1 MRESLSPIRSALA
14 LPALALFAGTLPL
27 AFGQQVLAQ
36 QTAPPPA
43 GLSQETMS
51 SRPTS
56 TLVPPVRPFRLP
68 PRTGIETQMEISLD
82 QTLAMALANN
92 KDIESSRIDRLES
105 DYTLTAAQGV
115 YDPQLNVTSYWEQ
128 QITPVASSLGGS
140 ATGSLLNK
148 TWQADPGITEN
159 LPWYGGAFKADLS
172 SADAYSNN
180 TFLSLNP
187 QYETSLNF
195 SYTQPLWRNLLYDGN
210 RHQIDVAK
218 KNRALTDEQF
228 RQRVMAIVLQTEQA
242 YWELSYAYNNL
253 QVQLDAVRIGIQQDE
268 SNRRQ
273 EEQGLLAPIDV
284 VAAQTQ
290 LATFEVG
297 AYAAQSVLTSAE
309 NALKELVLP
318 DRADPQWSTAM
329 LPITPANVT
338 PPLTPLSDAIAE
350 AMANRPEIAEVKI
363 NGEINEK
370 DVRYYRD
377 QTKPQVNLTALY
389 SRAGL
394 AGVLLPAGP
403 NPFTAGFGPLTDR
416 LNELSALAGLP
427 ALGGVSFG
435 SSGVNPLLIGNYG
448 QSLSTIW
455 GGNFPTTEVQLS
467 ISLPIR
473 NRTADANLGKS
484 MAETRRIRN
493 QMQQTA
499 QNIQSDVRTGM
510 ENLQMAQLRL
520 QAAAVASES
529 AQEQYQSEQ
538 RQFRAGTSTLFLV
551 QQRQAN
557 MITARSQ
564 ERRSQADLSEAIAQF
579 HLATGTILAERNI
592 ALK

>member
-1 MRESLSPIRSALA
+1 MRTFIFLVCASSIAL
-14 LPALALFAGTLPL
+14 
-27 AFGQQVLAQ
+27 GQQ
-36 QTAPPPA
+36 APAPSQPLPP
-43 GLSQETMS
+43 ETMS

-56 TLVPPVRPFRLP
+56 TLVPPVRPFYLP

-82 QTLAMALANN
+82 QILAMALANN
-92 KDIESSRIDRLES
+92 KDIEASRIDQQES

-115 YDPQLNVTSYWEQ
+115 FDPQLNVTSYWEQ
-128 QITPVASSLGGS
+128 QIVPVASSLGGS

-148 TWQADPGITEN
+148 TWQADPGIN
-159 LPWYGGAFKADLS
+159 QQLPWYGGTFKADLS
-172 SADAYSNN
+172 SANAYSNN

-195 SYTQPLWRNLLYDGN
+195 SYTQPLWRNLLYDSN

-218 KNRALTDEQF
+218 KNIALTDEQF
-228 RQRVMAIVLQTEQA
+228 RQRVMTIVQQAEQA

-273 EEQGLLAPIDV
+273 QEQGLLAPIDV

-290 LATFEVG
+290 LANFEIG
-297 AYAAQSVLTSAE
+297 AYTAQSALTNAE
-309 NALKELVLP
+309 NVLKDLALP
-318 DRADPQWSTAM
+318 DRSDPAWSAA
-329 LPITPANVT
+329 LIPVTPANVKT
-338 PPLTPLSDAIAE
+338 PLTPLSDAVAE
-350 AMANRPEIAEVKI
+350 ALANRPELAEVKI
-363 NGEINEK
+363 TGEINEK
-370 DVRYYRD
+370 DVRYYRG
-377 QTKPQVNLTALY
+377 QTKPQVNLTGLY

-416 LNELSALAGLP
+416 LNELSELAGLP
-427 ALGGVSFG
+427 ALPGVSFG
-435 SSGVNPLLIGNYG
+435 SSVVNPLLVGSYG
-448 QSLSTIW
+448 KSLSTIW

-473 NRTADANLGKS
+473 NRTANANLGKS
-484 MAETRRIRN
+484 LAETKRIRN
-493 QMQQTA
+493 QLQQTQ
-499 QNIQSDVRTGM
+499 QNIEGEVRSTM

-520 QAAAVASES
+520 QAAQVASES
-529 AQEQYQSEQ
+529 AEEQYQSEQ

-551 QQRQAN
+551 QQRQEN
-557 MITARSQ
+557 MINARSQ

-579 HLATGTILAERNI
+579 QLATGTILAERHI
-592 ALK
+592 TLK

>member
-1 MRESLSPIRSALA
+1 VIRRTILA
-14 LPALALFAGTLPL
+14 LLIGFSLAM
-27 AFGQQVLAQ
+27 AQ
-36 QTAPPPA
+36 NQ
-43 GLSQETMS
+43 TMS
-51 SRPTS
+51 SRPS

-92 KDIESSRIDRLES
+92 KDIESSRIDRQES
-105 DYTLTAAQGV
+105 DYVLTAAQGA
-115 YDPQLNVTSYWEQ
+115 YDPTLNVTSYWEQ
-128 QITPVASSLGGS
+128 QITPIASSLGGS
-140 ATGSLLNK
+140 STGSLTNK
-148 TWQADPGITEN
+148 TWLADPGVTQP
-159 LPWYGGAFKADLS
+159 LPWYGGTFKTDLS

-180 TFLSLNP
+180 SFLSLNP

-195 SYTQPLWRNLLYDGN
+195 SYTQPLWRNLLYDSN

-218 KNRALTDEQF
+218 KNRSLTDQQF
-228 RQRVMAIVLQTEQA
+228 RQRVMTVVLQAEQA

-297 AYAAQSVLTSAE
+297 AYAAQSALTAAE
-309 NALKELVLP
+309 NGLKELVLP
-318 DRADPQWSTAM
+318 DRSDAMWSTAM
-329 LPITPANVT
+329 IPNTPEDVKA
-338 PPLTPLSDAIAE
+338 PLTPLADAIAE
-350 AMANRPEIAEVKI
+350 AVANRPEIAEVKI

-370 DVRYYRD
+370 DVRYYRE

-389 SRAGL
+389 TRAGL
-394 AGVLLPAGP
+394 AGVVLPPGP
-403 NPFTAGFGPLTDR
+403 NPFTGAFGPLTTQ

-427 ALGGVSFG
+427 ALTGVSFG
-435 SSGVNPLLIGNYG
+435 SSTIPPVLVGNYG
-448 QSLSTIW
+448 HSLAGIW
-455 GGNFPTTEVQLS
+455 AGDFPTTEVQLN

-484 MAETRRIRN
+484 LAETRRIHN
-493 QMQQTA
+493 QMQQTE
-499 QNIQSDVRTGM
+499 QNVQSDVRTAM
-510 ENLQMAQLRL
+510 ENVQMAQLRL
-520 QAAAVASES
+520 QAAQVARES
-529 AQEQYQSEQ
+529 AEEQYQSEQ

-551 QQRQAN
+551 QQRQAT

-579 HLATGTILAERNI
+579 QLATGTILAERNI
-592 ALK
+592 TLK

>member
-1 MRESLSPIRSALA
+1 MRATVILVCTFSVAVAQQAPVPSQSPSQA
-14 LPALALFAGTLPL
+14 LP
-27 AFGQQVLAQ
+27 
-36 QTAPPPA
+36 PA
-43 GLSQETMS
+43 TMS
-51 SRPTS
+51 SPRPS

-68 PRTGIETQMEISLD
+68 PRTGVETQMEISLD
-82 QTLAMALANN
+82 QTLAMALGNN
-92 KDIESSRIDRLES
+92 KDIESSRIDRQES
-105 DYTLTAAQGV
+105 DYSLTAALGA
-115 YDPQLNVTSYWEQ
+115 YDPQLNVTAYWEQ
-128 QITPVASSLGGS
+128 QITPIASALGGS

-148 TWQADPGITEN
+148 IWQADPGITQP
-159 LPWYGGAFKADLS
+159 LPWYGGTLKVDLS
-172 SADAYSNN
+172 SEDAYSNN

-187 QYETSLNF
+187 QYETALNF

-218 KNRALTDEQF
+218 KNRSLTDQQF
-228 RQRVMAIVLQTEQA
+228 RQRVMTVVLQAEQA

-253 QVQLDAVRIGIQQDE
+253 QVQLEAVRIGIQQDE

-290 LATFEVG
+290 LANFEVG
-297 AYAAQSVLTSAE
+297 AYAAQSALTGAE

-318 DRADPQWSTAM
+318 DRNDALWSTAL
-329 LPITPANVT
+329 LPTTPEDVQA
-338 PPLTPLSDAIAE
+338 PLTPLADAVAE
-350 AMANRPEIAEVKI
+350 AIANRPEIAQVKI

-370 DVRYYRD
+370 DIRYYRE

-394 AGVLLPAGP
+394 AGVVLPPGP
-403 NPFTAGFGPLTDR
+403 NPFTSAFGPLTAQI
-416 LNELSALAGLP
+416 NELSALAGVSGLP
-427 ALGGVSFG
+427 TIAFGGGGVPP
-435 SSGVNPLLIGNYG
+435 VLVGNYG
-448 QSLSTIW
+448 HSLATIW
-455 GGNFPTTEVQLS
+455 DGDFPTTEVQLS

-484 MAETRRIRN
+484 LAETRRIRN
-493 QMQQTA
+493 QMQQTE
-499 QNIQSDVRTGM
+499 QNIQSDVRTAM

-520 QAAAVASES
+520 QAAEVARES
-529 AQEQYQSEQ
+529 AEEQYQSEQ

-551 QQRQAN
+551 QQRQAT

-564 ERRSQADLSEAIAQF
+564 ERRSQSDLSEAIAQF
-579 HLATGTILAERNI
+579 QLATGTILAERHIN
-592 ALK
+592 LK

>member
-1 MRESLSPIRSALA
+1 MRAYFFLACTFPLAAQQAPAPSQA
-14 LPALALFAGTLPL
+14 LP
-27 AFGQQVLAQ
+27 
-36 QTAPPPA
+36 PA
-43 GLSQETMS
+43 TMS
-51 SRPTS
+51 SPRPS
-56 TLVPPVRPFRLP
+56 TLVPPIRPFRLP
-68 PRTGIETQMEISLD
+68 PRTGIETQMELSLD

-92 KDIESSRIDRLES
+92 KDIESARIDRLES
-105 DYTLTAAQGV
+105 DYSLTAALGAF
-115 YDPQLNVTSYWEQ
+115 DPQLNVTSYWEQ
-128 QITPVASSLGGS
+128 QIVPIASSLGGS

-148 TWQADPGITEN
+148 TWQADPGITQP
-159 LPWYGGAFKADLS
+159 LPWYGGTFKTDLS

-218 KNRALTDEQF
+218 KNRSLTDQQF
-228 RQRVMAIVLQTEQA
+228 RQRVMAVVLQAEQA

-297 AYAAQSVLTSAE
+297 AYAAQSALTGAE

-318 DRADPQWSTAM
+318 DRNDAMWSTAL
-329 LPITPANVT
+329 LPTTPEDVKT
-338 PPLTPLSDAIAE
+338 PLTPLSDAVAE
-350 AMANRPEIAEVKI
+350 ALANRPEIAQVKI

-370 DVRYYRD
+370 DVRYYRE

-389 SRAGL
+389 TRAGL
-394 AGVLLPAGP
+394 AGVVLPPGP
-403 NPFTAGFGPLTDR
+403 NPFTGGFGPLTAQ

-427 ALGGVSFG
+427 PLPTISFG
-435 SSGVNPLLIGNYG
+435 SSAVPPILVGNYG
-448 QSLSTIW
+448 HSLGTIW
-455 GGNFPTTEVQLS
+455 DGNFPTTEVQLS
-467 ISLPIR
+467 ISLPLR

-484 MAETRRIRN
+484 LAETRRIRN
-493 QMQQTA
+493 QMQQTE
-499 QNIQSDVRTGM
+499 QNIQSDVRTAM

-520 QAAAVASES
+520 QAAAVARES
-529 AQEQYQSEQ
+529 AEEQYQSEQ

-551 QQRQAN
+551 QQRQAT

-564 ERRSQADLSEAIAQF
+564 ERRSEADLSEAIAQF
-579 HLATGTILAERNI
+579 QLATGTILAERHVS
-592 ALK
+592 LK

>member
-1 MRESLSPIRSALA
+1 MRFLVFLACTLSLAY
-14 LPALALFAGTLPL
+14 
-27 AFGQQVLAQ
+27 AQ
-36 QTAPPPA
+36 Q
-43 GLSQETMS
+43 LSS
-51 SRPTS
+51 PRPNDT

-68 PRTGIETQMEISLD
+68 PRTGIETQMDVSLD
-82 QTLAMALANN
+82 QALAMALANN

-105 DYTLTAAQGV
+105 DYSLTAALGAF
-115 YDPQLNVTSYWEQ
+115 DPQLNVTSYWEQ
-128 QITPVASSLGGS
+128 QITPIASSLGGS

-148 TWQADPGITEN
+148 TWQADPGITQP
-159 LPWYGGAFKADLS
+159 LPWYGGTFKTDLS
-172 SADAYSNN
+172 SADASSNN

-187 QYETSLNF
+187 QYETALNF
-195 SYTQPLWRNLLYDGN
+195 SYTQPLWRNLLYDSN

-218 KNRALTDEQF
+218 KNRSLTDAQF
-228 RQRVMAIVLQTEQA
+228 RQRVMSVVLQTEQA

-273 EEQGLLAPIDV
+273 EQQGLLAPIDV

-290 LATFEVG
+290 LANFEVG
-297 AYAAQSVLTSAE
+297 AYAAQSALTASE
-309 NALKELVLP
+309 NTLKELVLP
-318 DRADPQWSTAM
+318 DRTDATWSSA
-329 LPITPANVT
+329 LIPITPEDVKT
-338 PPLTPLSDAIAE
+338 PLTPLSDAIAE
-350 AMANRPEIAEVKI
+350 AIANRPEIAEVKI

-389 SRAGL
+389 TRAGL
-394 AGVLLPAGP
+394 AGALLPPGP
-403 NPFTAGFGPLTDR
+403 NPFTAGFGPLTTQI
-416 LNELSALAGLP
+416 NELSALAGLP
-427 ALGGVSFG
+427 ALPTISFG
-435 SSGVNPLLIGNYG
+435 SSTIPPVLVGGYG
-448 QSLSTIW
+448 HSLAGIW
-455 GGNFPTTEVQLS
+455 GGDFPTTEVQLN

-484 MAETRRIRN
+484 LAETRRIRN
-493 QMQQTA
+493 QMQQTE
-499 QNIQSDVRTGM
+499 QNIQSDVRSAM
-510 ENLQMAQLRL
+510 ENVGMAQLRL
-520 QAAAVASES
+520 QAAQVARES
-529 AQEQYQSEQ
+529 AEEQYQSEQ

-551 QQRQAN
+551 QQRQAT

-579 HLATGTILAERNI
+579 QLATGTILAERNI

>member
-1 MRESLSPIRSALA
+1 MILRTI
-14 LPALALFAGTLPL
+14 LALFIGFSLAMAQNQTL
-27 AFGQQVLAQ
+27 
-36 QTAPPPA
+36 
-43 GLSQETMS
+43 S
-51 SRPTS
+51 SPRPS

-92 KDIESSRIDRLES
+92 KDIESSRIDRQES
-105 DYTLTAAQGV
+105 DYVLTAAQGA
-115 YDPQLNVTSYWEQ
+115 YDPTLNVTSYWEQ
-128 QITPVASSLGGS
+128 QITPIASSLGGS
-140 ATGSLLNK
+140 STGSVINK
-148 TWQADPGITEN
+148 TWLADPGITQP
-159 LPWYGGAFKADLS
+159 LPWYGGTFKTDLS

-180 TFLSLNP
+180 SFLSLNP

-195 SYTQPLWRNLLYDGN
+195 SYTQPLWRNLLYDSN

-218 KNRALTDEQF
+218 KNRSLTDQQF
-228 RQRVMAIVLQTEQA
+228 RQRVMAVVLQAEQA

-297 AYAAQSVLTSAE
+297 AYAAQSGLTAAE

-318 DRADPQWSTAM
+318 DRSDATWSSAM
-329 LPITPANVT
+329 IPTTPEDVKA
-338 PPLTPLSDAIAE
+338 PLTPLADAIAE
-350 AMANRPEIAEVKI
+350 AVANRPEIAEVKI

-370 DVRYYRD
+370 DVRYYRE

-389 SRAGL
+389 TRAGL
-394 AGVLLPAGP
+394 AGVVLPPGP
-403 NPFTAGFGPLTDR
+403 NPFTGAFGPLTTQ

-427 ALGGVSFG
+427 ALTGVSFG
-435 SSGVNPLLIGNYG
+435 SSTIPPVLVGNYG
-448 QSLSTIW
+448 HSLAGIW
-455 GGNFPTTEVQLS
+455 AGDFPTTEVQLN

-484 MAETRRIRN
+484 LAETRRIKN
-493 QMQQTA
+493 QMQQTE
-499 QNIQSDVRTGM
+499 QNVQSDVRTAM
-510 ENLQMAQLRL
+510 ENVQMAQLRL
-520 QAAAVASES
+520 QAAQVARES
-529 AQEQYQSEQ
+529 AEEQYQSEQ

-551 QQRQAN
+551 QQRQAT

-579 HLATGTILAERNI
+579 QLATGTILAKRNI
-592 ALK
+592 TLK

>member
-1 MRESLSPIRSALA
+1 MRTLIAVVLSFSIA
-14 LPALALFAGTLPL
+14 
-27 AFGQQVLAQ
+27 LAQ
-36 QTAPPPA
+36 QTPAPVQALPP
-43 GLSQETMS
+43 ETMS

-56 TLVPPVRPFRLP
+56 TLVPPVRPFYLP

-82 QTLAMALANN
+82 QALAMALANN
-92 KDIESSRIDRLES
+92 KDIEASRIDQLES

-115 YDPQLNVTSYWEQ
+115 FDPQLNVTSYWEQ
-128 QITPVASSLGGS
+128 QIVPVASSLGGS

-148 TWQADPGITEN
+148 TWQADPGISQQ
-159 LPWYGGAFKADLS
+159 LPWYGGTFKTDLS

-210 RHQIDVAK
+210 RHQIDVAR
-218 KNRALTDEQF
+218 KNIALTDQQF
-228 RQRVMAIVLQTEQA
+228 RQRVMTIVQQTEQA
-242 YWELSYAYNNL
+242 YWELSFAYNNL
-253 QVQLDAVRIGIQQDE
+253 QVQLDAVRIGVQQDE

-273 EEQGLLAPIDV
+273 QEQGLLAPIDV

-290 LATFEVG
+290 LANFEIG
-297 AYAAQSVLTSAE
+297 AYAAQSALTGAE
-309 NALKELVLP
+309 NVLKDLVLP
-318 DRADPQWSTAM
+318 DRADAAWSAAM
-329 LPITPANVT
+329 IPSTPADIRA
-338 PPLTPLSDAIAE
+338 PLTPLSDAVAE
-350 AMANRPEIAEVKI
+350 ALANRPEIAEVKI

-370 DVRYYRD
+370 DVRYYRE
-377 QTKPQVNLTALY
+377 QTKPQINLTGLY

-394 AGVLLPAGP
+394 AGTLLPAGP
-403 NPFTAGFGPLTDR
+403 NPFTAGFGPITERLT
-416 LNELSALAGLP
+416 ELSDLAGLP
-427 ALGGVSFG
+427 ALPPFSFG
-435 SSGVNPLLIGNYG
+435 SSVVNPLLVGNYG
-448 QSLSTIW
+448 KSLSTMW

-473 NRTADANLGKS
+473 NRTASANLGKS
-484 MAETRRIRN
+484 LAETKRIHN
-493 QMQQTA
+493 QMQQTQ
-499 QNIQSDVRTGM
+499 QNVEGEVRSTL

-520 QAAAVASES
+520 QAAQVASQS
-529 AQEQYQSEQ
+529 AEEQYQSEQ

-551 QQRQAN
+551 QQRQSN

-579 HLATGTILAERNI
+579 QLATGSILAERHI
-592 ALK
+592 GLK